1 MFEKRQIERKPRKVK
16 NTVLFAQ
23 SYSSIFREPESYNL
37 MTLYLYSTI
46 YACFTHPFSIRTAVF
61 VVLLRHGGYFG
72 KKETPFA
79 AAMSPAEAF
88 IGRIAFHLQ
97 VKTIFNFSAVRH
109 YSQKKACMV
118 YNKSTVKSVVELSGT
133 KVAGGKV
140 EQFPLFNENCSGNK

>member
-1 MFEKRQIERKPRKVK
+1 
-16 NTVLFAQ
+16 
-23 SYSSIFREPESYNL
+23 

-46 YACFTHPFSIRTAVF
+46 HAGFTRPFSIRTAVF

-97 VKTIFNFSAVRH
+97 VKTIFNFNVVCGIILR
-109 YSQKKACMV
+109 KKLVWHIVQCCKRLFRPV
-118 YNKSTVKSVVELSGT
+118 PRLLGEKLSNLN
-133 KVAGGKV
+133 
-140 EQFPLFNENCSGNK
+140 F

>member
-1 MFEKRQIERKPRKVK
+1 
-16 NTVLFAQ
+16 
-23 SYSSIFREPESYNL
+23 

-72 KKETPFA
+72 KKQTPFA

-97 VKTIFNFSAVRH
+97 VKTIFNFTGVRH
-109 YSQKKACMV
+109 YSQKKA
-118 YNKSTVKSVVELSGT
+118 VKALAEHSCA
-133 KVAGGKV
+133 KVALEKV
-140 EQFPLFNENCSGNK
+140 EQFQLFKKNCSGNK